1 MKRIVLFLLF
11 ALLLVGCGNQPQTL
25 SELKSE
31 YVTIDDSI
39 RVHYKLWN
47 ESDDSDAKAVC
58 FVHGFGC
65 DMNTWEKQFEA
76 FRDDK
81 GLQLVFIDLPG
92 YGQSDKPHVE
102 YTLDFFAHAI
112 DKVLNKNNIKDA
124 VFVGHS
130 LGTPVCRQ
138 TLLGT
143 DHKGALVDVD
153 GVYCFYDGTETPEYV
168 EAVIQFGHA
177 FDGNNCREV
186 ITGFV
191 SSLAGKETPQEINDY
206 AMSVMPET
214 PQYVAS
220 STMQHLIEKRWWPN
234 RQIILP
240 AMVICTQNSGLDTD
254 NKQKMERLY
263 PNLDYTELTTCGHFI
278 HMEQPEMFNDKLKA
292 FIASQMPNKQA
303 DEVNILFEI
312 RPEVNYVNL
321 YTLAGLG
328 ISDEEYTAKYGHT
341 LPKAAVDTLQKYKD
355 YLTFGQGEGGMLSG
369 TFFFMVSAE
378 TFANADSLQKVMD
391 KYQEMTKSYN
401 SPDEIMN
408 VANAIAQVYVDNYD
422 NYLKNVYPQAKK
434 DMEERQNQLSQHMKD
449 HSFVKDW
456 ERVTGYTWNRG
467 DYHWLLYRAGAKGP
481 SYNNLNENTNTVY
494 FNQYLDYQLA
504 MFSHEFGIFLM
515 QDRIDPIVEEMK
527 EYVRT
532 LKSTKDLTYVPWS
545 AFESMACWYNCKI
558 AGGETEDYRNFS
570 NADVKTFCQIFDRLS
585 ATGIKDPAELYRKG
599 IMEYLNEQ

>member
-177 FDGNNCREV
+177 FDGDNCREV

-434 DMEERQNQLSQHMKD
+434 DMEERQNQLSQHMKT